1 MSATTPTW
9 RSWPRCAAVACG
21 GAMRDPTGRWLLRE
35 KEAFLA
41 SAACCS
47 SFTKLRRQT
56 LVRPIN
62 GKQRIQNTR
71 PTHTHTLYNKTVQY
85 VDPEVAMPPE
95 LTEFLSLFERGTPKD
110 LKRLE
115 AARARV
121 GFKRGAD
128 GRVALLSGGEEFQ
141 VKADMGAAG
150 YLLLRWA
157 VLVCAYAG
165 CGVCVCAWL
174 CVWEVRVGRCG
185 SAARRRAKKHTNHHP
200 PPRTTHHLNTSA
212 PPPKLC
218 AHKQN
223 KTKQNNQ
230 TATRAATATTCRPTP
245 RGACSRSTCPTTCSS
260 RSSSRAASGRTPW
273 SRSRSW
279 RRPRVRRAGRRMGAR
294 GKRQGASGLGLGLGG
309 LTSASLCDRKRGR
322 RYPRSTPVQHFLA
335 PWPSLTTSPNRQ
347 L

>member
-1 MSATTPTW
+1 
-9 RSWPRCAAVACG
+9 
-21 GAMRDPTGRWLLRE
+21 
-35 KEAFLA
+35 
-41 SAACCS
+41 
-47 SFTKLRRQT
+47 
-56 LVRPIN
+56 
-62 GKQRIQNTR
+62 
-71 PTHTHTLYNKTVQY
+71 
-85 VDPEVAMPPE
+85 MPPE

-157 VLVCAYAG
+157 GSVCAYVECAVG
-165 CGVCVCAWL
+165 CVFARAMCMGGGPLCA
-174 CVWEVRVGRCG
+174 GRCC
-185 SAARRRAKKHTNHHP
+185 SAARRSANQTNHHP
-200 PPRTTHHLNTSA
+200 PPRTTHHLNTTA
-212 PPPKLC
+212 PPPKLR

-230 TATRAATATTCRPTP
+230 TATRAATATTCRPTR
-245 RGACSRSTCPTTCSS
+245 RGACSRSTCPTTFSS
-260 RSSSRAASGRTPW
+260 RSSSRAASGRTRW

-279 RRPRVRRAGRRMGAR
+279 RRPRVRLAGWRMGAR

-322 RYPRSTPVQHFLA
+322 LYPRSALVQHFLA